1 MAYKRLKI
9 GAVLKSKDTTQPDY
23 IKIDQDITLKKGD
36 ILNLESKKSRLA
48 QVEKSLAEGKLTEE
62 VADKIKEEIDRIPEF
77 IRFQIVKVNK
87 N

>member
-48 QVEKSLAEGKLTEE
+48 QVEKSLAEGKLTDE
-62 VADKIKEEIDRIPEF
+62 VADKIKEEIDKIPEF
-77 IRFQIVKVNK
+77 VRFQIVKVNK

>member
-36 ILNLESKKSRLA
+36 ILIKVKQITQRISDFCYTYLFFFSRLFLCYRM
-48 QVEKSLAEGKLTEE
+48 SRLY
-62 VADKIKEEIDRIPEF
+62 
-77 IRFQIVKVNK
+77 
-87 N
+87 